1 MQNIFTKQ
9 KGKNK
14 NLFAK
19 VKAKKNLLVIV
30 CLNYCK
36 NKSIVL
42 NY

>member
-19 VKAKKNLLVIV
+19 VKAKKICWLLFA
-30 CLNYCK
+30 
-36 NKSIVL
+36 
-42 NY
+42 